1 MADQYKF
8 LAGGK
13 SNIPL
18 IGNDDEVKT
27 QLSLL
32 LGFGQL
38 LDSEVKGLSL
48 DFYDF
53 IKLFEEGFVTGFAAK
68 QNVELNKKYWGQ
80 TLKTRPKVRV
90 IQESSK
96 SWQEKGYAV
105 IELLP
110 DRTIESESYLLF
122 GTPAMLIQ
130 QVMYWMN
137 YHRNKGANVSVGGG
151 NSQRLPVSVTGQCFV
166 KLRFYGRS
174 QQGKQHFVYKSFRWV
189 KANPQTINQQSL
201 TLLGNTIKSKFDN
214 LKFTTGHEAFT
225 YNRPD
230 QGFNRVWGFFK
241 DRNEAMRLF
250 ERLIDLQG
258 FKPDWKRLTKSSV
271 VQPGNRFRSPAP
283 KIQQAGISIRAQEE
297 RPIATIAFNGAFIKF
312 PHIKEEG
319 TLVDSRGRIIDI
331 AKFLASYQD

>member
-96 SWQEKGYAV
+96 AWQEKGYAV

-110 DRTIESESYLLF
+110 DRTIENESYLLF

-174 QQGKQHFVYKSFRWV
+174 QGGKRHFVYKSFRWV
-189 KANPQTINQQSL
+189 KVNPQTVKQQDVTNL
-201 TLLGNTIKSKFDN
+201 ANNIKNKFDN
-214 LKFTTGHEAFT
+214 FKFTTGHKSFT

-230 QGFNRVWGFFK
+230 QGFNRVWGHFK
-241 DRNEAMRLF
+241 DRGEAMRLF
-250 ERLIDLQG
+250 EQALDLQR
-258 FKPDWKRLTKSSV
+258 FRPDWSHLTESEV
-271 VQPGNRFRSPAP
+271 IQPGTRFRSPAE
-283 KIQQAGISIRAQEE
+283 KILQAGVLIRAQEE
-297 RPIATIAFNGAFIKF
+297 RPIATVSFNGAFIKF
-312 PHIKEEG
+312 PHIKDEG
-319 TLVDSRGRIIDI
+319 VLVDSQGRVMDI
-331 AKFLASYQD
+331 AKFLAPYQD